1 LAFSGLYR
9 QLVLRFARLQGT
21 LGLLDRGFEQILFDA
36 IERGTLIDEIALLEE
51 DRLQVTF
58 DSRPDFDAVD
68 RFDPPD
74 EVDRLRNG
82 TLFSNNRADRDG
94 SGGF

>member
-1 LAFSGLYR
+1 MN
-9 QLVLRFARLQGT
+9 
-21 LGLLDRGFEQILFDA
+21 LLDRGFEQILFDA
-36 IERGTLIDEIALLEE
+36 IERGALIDEIALLEQ
-51 DRLQVTF
+51 DSLQVTF

-74 EVDRLRNG
+74 ELARLRNG
-82 TLFSNNRADRDG
+82 TLFSNNRADSDG